1 MACKKMLGQKFIQ
14 NTDITRWRAVWC
26 IAKVYSWM
34 LWKHSPLHHYHWSN
48 YHAIF
53 SYSTRITNLLYT
65 FFALPPFFPLSL
77 FISHLIF
84 LGWDSPPCP
93 LVRPFYV
100 SNCVS
105 LLNPKHCSCTLIW
118 QIECWLKIPKKH
130 PNLKYYPTF
139 PELINIARPNL
150 SILWLPR
157 ELFSRE
163 AKCETCCARLTGKW
177 AVGFARMDL

>member
-1 MACKKMLGQKFIQ
+1 
-14 NTDITRWRAVWC
+14 
-26 IAKVYSWM
+26 M

-163 AKCETCCARLTGKW
+163 AKCETCSTDWKMGSGIRQNGSIGCVVRT
-177 AVGFARMDL
+177 